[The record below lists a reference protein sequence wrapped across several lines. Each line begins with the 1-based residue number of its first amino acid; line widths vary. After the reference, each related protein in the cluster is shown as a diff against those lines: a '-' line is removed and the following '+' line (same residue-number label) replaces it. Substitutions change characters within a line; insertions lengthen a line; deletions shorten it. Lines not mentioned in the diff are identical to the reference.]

1 MLPHNKINTTPIY
14 FKEDNVMNRLHAIS
28 LALLLAP
35 VANFHAMENNQLSHD
50 LDVLEGQNNDS
61 GDDNNLEIGKSINPF
76 DLSQYEEG
84 TAEHFSKTNELTRIA
99 LQETYNYY
107 RICIENQSQLY
118 QLSQNESLN
127 QNENIVTLFKTRK
140 NNLNQYTQILS
151 DFYSP
156 KKIKKYRNSVQFKLL
171 HNKTNEIQGEFANL
185 HYNYPV
191 LEANDISLAKDVNCL
206 HSLVNP
212 EEPDYSV
219 W

>member
-1 MLPHNKINTTPIY
+1 
-14 FKEDNVMNRLHAIS
+14 MNRLHAIS

-171 HNKTNEIQGEFANL
+171 HNKTNEIQGYFANL
-185 HYNYPV
+185 HYKYKV
-191 LEANDISLAKDVNCL
+191 LEANDISLAKDVKCL